1 MYYHWYSY
9 VRLFFPFMVR
19 FDTPV
24 PSFLVGGNHASTVGS
39 SKNDMNVIPDLLNL
53 FWTMTFSPRPHSFF
67 PPFRKVQASSE
78 VFLRNDVRGG
88 SPTLRV
94 NDCKARLIVWKQMA
108 SLDGR

>member
-39 SKNDMNVIPDLLNL
+39 SKNDMNIVPDLLNFFL
-53 FWTMTFSPRPHSFF
+53 DCDFFSSPTLLS
-67 PPFRKVQASSE
+67 PFRKVQASSE

-88 SPTLRV
+88 SPTL
-94 NDCKARLIVWKQMA
+94 
-108 SLDGR
+108 